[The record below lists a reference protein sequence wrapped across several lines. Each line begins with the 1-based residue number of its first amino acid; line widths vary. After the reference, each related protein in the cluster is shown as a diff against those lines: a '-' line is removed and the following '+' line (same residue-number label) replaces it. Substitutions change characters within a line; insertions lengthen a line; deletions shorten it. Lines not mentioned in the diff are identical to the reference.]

1 VSIGKKLVFSLGCV
15 LIIGGALALAWYAY
29 IQLDMF
35 RTQRAVS
42 RLIDEQKARYGRLH
56 DHSPVLPHTL
66 VIVPP
71 HLGEPIGRMEIP
83 RLHLSVAILEG
94 TAPNILRVAAGH
106 INGTALPGA
115 PGNICIAAHRDTL
128 FRPLREV
135 QLRDAIVITT
145 TYGSFRYIV
154 DMVEI
159 VNPSDVRVLRPT
171 TDMERRVGS
180 IVTDQ
185 ELTLI
190 TCYPFTYVG
199 PAPKRLAVHARLAA

>member
-1 VSIGKKLVFSLGCV
+1 VSIGKNLVFYLGCA

-35 RTQRAVS
+35 RTQRAVN
-42 RLIDEQKARYGRLH
+42 RLIDEQKARYGQLY
-56 DHSPVLPHTL
+56 DHTPLLPHTL

-71 HLGEPIGRMEIP
+71 RLGEPIGRMEIP
-83 RLHLSVAILEG
+83 RLHLSVVILEG
-94 TAPNILRVAAGH
+94 TAPKTLRVAAGH
-106 INGTALPGA
+106 INGTTLPGTA
-115 PGNICIAAHRDTL
+115 GNICIAAHRDTL
-128 FRPLREV
+128 FRPLRQV
-135 QLRDAIVITT
+135 QPRDAIIITT
-145 TYGSFRYIV
+145 TYGTFRYIV

-159 VNPSDVRVLRPT
+159 VSPSDVRVLRPT
-171 TDMERRVGS
+171 
-180 IVTDQ
+180 TDQ

>member
-1 VSIGKKLVFSLGCV
+1 VSIGKKLVFYLGCA

-42 RLIDEQKARYGRLH
+42 QLIDEQKARYGQLY
-56 DHSPVLPHTL
+56 DHTPVLPHTL

-71 HLGEPIGRMEIP
+71 RLGEPIGRMEIP
-83 RLHLSVAILEG
+83 RLHLSVVILEG
-94 TAPNILRVAAGH
+94 TASKTLRVAAGH
-106 INGTALPGA
+106 INGTALPGTA
-115 PGNICIAAHRDTL
+115 GNICIAAHRDTL

-135 QLRDAIVITT
+135 QPQDAIIITT
-145 TYGSFRYIV
+145 TYGTFRYIV

-159 VNPSDVRVLRPT
+159 VSPSDVRVLRPT
-171 TDMERRVGS
+171 
-180 IVTDQ
+180 TDQ

>member
-1 VSIGKKLVFSLGCV
+1 V
-15 LIIGGALALAWYAY
+15 LIRKKPVFFYLGSALITGGALAFAWYAY

-35 RTQRAVS
+35 HTQRAAS
-42 RLIDEQKARYGRLH
+42 RLIDAQKAYQGQLNSH
-56 DHSPVLPHTL
+56 TPALPHTV

-71 HLGEPIGRMEIP
+71 RPGEPIGRIEIP

-94 TAPNILRVAAGH
+94 TAPKTLRVAAGH
-106 INGTALPGA
+106 VDGTALPGTA
-115 PGNICIAAHRDTL
+115 GNICIAAHRDTL
-128 FRPLREV
+128 FRPLQEV
-135 QLRDAIVITT
+135 QPQDAIIVTT
-145 TYGSFRYIV
+145 SYGKFRYIV

-159 VNPSDVRVLRPT
+159 VSPSDVRVLHPT
-171 TDMERRVGS
+171 
-180 IVTDQ
+180 TDQ

>member
-1 VSIGKKLVFSLGCV
+1 VLIRKSRLFYLGCA

-35 RTQRAVS
+35 RAQRAVS
-42 RLIDEQKARYGRLH
+42 RLIDDQKARYGQLY
-56 DHSPVLPHTL
+56 DHTPALPHTL

-71 HLGEPIGRMEIP
+71 RLGEPIGRMEIP

-94 TAPNILRVAAGH
+94 TAPKTLRVAAGH
-106 INGTALPGA
+106 INGTALPGTA
-115 PGNICIAAHRDTL
+115 GNICIAAHRDTL

-135 QLRDAIVITT
+135 QPQDAIIITT
-145 TYGSFRYIV
+145 TYGTFRYNV

-159 VNPSDVRVLRPT
+159 VSPSDVRVLRPT
-171 TDMERRVGS
+171 
-180 IVTDQ
+180 TDQ

-190 TCYPFTYVG
+190 TCYPFAYVG

>member
-1 VSIGKKLVFSLGCV
+1 MSIGKKLVFYLGCA

-42 RLIDEQKARYGRLH
+42 QLIDDQRARYGQLS
-56 DHSPVLPHTL
+56 DHTPVLPHAL

-71 HLGEPIGRMEIP
+71 RLGEPIGRMEIP
-83 RLHLSVAILEG
+83 RLHLSVVILEG
-94 TAPNILRVAAGH
+94 TAPKILRVAAGH
-106 INGTALPGA
+106 INGTALPGTA
-115 PGNICIAAHRDTL
+115 GNICIAAHRDTL
-128 FRPLREV
+128 FRPLRGV
-135 QLRDAIVITT
+135 QPQDAIVITT
-145 TYGSFRYIV
+145 TYGTFRYIV

-159 VNPSDVRVLRPT
+159 VSPSDVRVLRPT
-171 TDMERRVGS
+171 
-180 IVTDQ
+180 TDQ

-199 PAPKRLAVHARLAA
+199 AAPKRLAVHARLAA

>member
-1 VSIGKKLVFSLGCV
+1 MSIGKKLVFYLGCA

-35 RTQRAVS
+35 RTQRGVS
-42 RLIDEQKARYGRLH
+42 RLIDEQKARYGQLY
-56 DHSPVLPHTL
+56 DYTPVLPHTL

-71 HLGEPIGRMEIP
+71 RLGEPIGRMEIP
-83 RLHLSVAILEG
+83 RLHLSVVILEG
-94 TAPNILRVAAGH
+94 TAPKTLRVAAGH
-106 INGTALPGA
+106 INGTALPGTA
-115 PGNICIAAHRDTL
+115 GNICIAAHRDTL

-135 QLRDAIVITT
+135 QPQDAIIITT
-145 TYGSFRYIV
+145 TYGTFRYIV

-159 VNPSDVRVLRPT
+159 VRPSDVRVLRPT
-171 TDMERRVGS
+171 
-180 IVTDQ
+180 TDQ

>member
-1 VSIGKKLVFSLGCV
+1 VSIRKKLVFYLGCA
-15 LIIGGALALAWYAY
+15 LIIGGALALAWFAY

-42 RLIDEQKARYGRLH
+42 QLIDDQKARYGQLYGH
-56 DHSPVLPHTL
+56 TPVLPHTL

-71 HLGEPIGRMEIP
+71 RLGEPIGRMEIP
-83 RLHLSVAILEG
+83 RLHLSVGILEG
-94 TAPNILRVAAGH
+94 TAPKTLRVAAGH
-106 INGTALPGA
+106 INGTALPGTA
-115 PGNICIAAHRDTL
+115 GNICIAAHRDTL

-135 QLRDAIVITT
+135 QPQDAIIITT
-145 TYGSFRYIV
+145 TYGTFRYIV

-159 VNPSDVRVLRPT
+159 VSPSDVRVLRPT
-171 TDMERRVGS
+171 
-180 IVTDQ
+180 TDQ

>member
-1 VSIGKKLVFSLGCV
+1 VSIGKKLVFYLGCA

-42 RLIDEQKARYGRLH
+42 QLIDEQKARYGQLH
-56 DHSPVLPHTL
+56 DHTPVLPHTL

-71 HLGEPIGRMEIP
+71 RLGEPIGRMEIP
-83 RLHLSVAILEG
+83 RLHLSVGILEG
-94 TAPNILRVAAGH
+94 TAPKTLRVAAGH
-106 INGTALPGA
+106 INGTALPGTA
-115 PGNICIAAHRDTL
+115 GNICIAAHRDTL
-128 FRPLREV
+128 FRPLRDV
-135 QLRDAIVITT
+135 QPQDAIIITT
-145 TYGSFRYIV
+145 TYGTFRYIV

-159 VNPSDVRVLRPT
+159 VSPSDVRVLRPT
-171 TDMERRVGS
+171 
-180 IVTDQ
+180 TDQ

>member
-1 VSIGKKLVFSLGCV
+1 VSIGKNLVFYLGCA

-42 RLIDEQKARYGRLH
+42 RLIDEQKARYGQLS
-56 DHSPVLPHTL
+56 DHTPVLPHTL

-71 HLGEPIGRMEIP
+71 RLGEPIGRMEIL
-83 RLHLSVAILEG
+83 RLHLSVVILEG
-94 TAPNILRVAAGH
+94 TAPKTLRVAAGH
-106 INGTALPGA
+106 INGTALPGTA
-115 PGNICIAAHRDTL
+115 GNICIAAHRDTL

-135 QLRDAIVITT
+135 QPQDAIIITT
-145 TYGSFRYIV
+145 TYGTFRYIV

-159 VNPSDVRVLRPT
+159 VSPSDVRVLRPT
-171 TDMERRVGS
+171 
-180 IVTDQ
+180 TDQ

>member
-1 VSIGKKLVFSLGCV
+1 MLIRKNPVFYLGCA

-29 IQLDMF
+29 IQVDMV
-35 RTQRAVS
+35 RTQRAAS
-42 RLIDEQKARYGRLH
+42 RLIDGQKAHYGRLRGH
-56 DHSPVLPHTL
+56 TLVLPHTL

-71 HLGEPIGRMEIP
+71 RLREPIGRMEIP

-94 TAPNILRVAAGH
+94 TDPKTLRVAAGH
-106 INGTALPGA
+106 IKGTSLPGTA
-115 PGNICIAAHRDTL
+115 GNTCIAGHRDTL

-135 QLRDAIVITT
+135 QPQDAIIITT
-145 TYGSFRYIV
+145 AYGKFRYIV

-159 VNPSDVRVLRPT
+159 VSPSDVRVLRPT
-171 TDMERRVGS
+171 
-180 IVTDQ
+180 TDQ

-199 PAPKRLAVHARLAA
+199 PAPNRLAVHARLAA